1 MTGDCYW
8 VKDVSCELHHQTGD
22 WSKESNAR
30 KTQAFVLE
38 GKTYRVCHLQ
48 STLQIFQNTYSSFA
62 HLIIWVVWFL
72 FILNCISLIY
82 TWIRSP
88 YKICDLQI
96 FFLFHRLSFHFMD
109 GFFYYAECFEFN
121 VVSLVY
127 FCSSC
132 LCFWWLSCLSCLYFG
147 KQSFI
152 SCFIC
157 YYLLQFLPKDTD
169 WLNGYKNKTH
179 IYAVYKRPTSVLDT
193 HTDWKW
199 VDGKRYSMQMEIK
212 RKPDWQ
218 FSYQKK

>member
-1 MTGDCYW
+1 MQCQEETGFCSGRKTLQCLSSTVYSSDFSKHLLFLC
-8 VKDVSCELHHQTGD
+8 SFNNLGCLISFHTELH
-22 WSKESNAR
+22 K
-30 KTQAFVLE
+30 
-38 GKTYRVCHLQ
+38 
-48 STLQIFQNTYSSFA
+48 
-62 HLIIWVVWFL
+62 
-72 FILNCISLIY
+72 SLIY
-82 TWIRSP
+82 TWMQSP
-88 YKICDLQI
+88 YQICDLQI
-96 FFLFHRLSFHFMD
+96 FFSFHRLSFHFND
-109 GFFYYAECFEFN
+109 GFFYYAEGFEFD

-157 YYLLQFLPKDTD
+157 YYLLPFLPKDTD

-179 IYAVYKRPTSVLDT
+179 IYAVYKRPTSVLET

>member
-1 MTGDCYW
+1 M
-8 VKDVSCELHHQTGD
+8 
-22 WSKESNAR
+22 
-30 KTQAFVLE
+30 F
-38 GKTYRVCHLQ
+38 
-48 STLQIFQNTYSSFA
+48 
-62 HLIIWVVWFL
+62 WFL
-72 FILNCISLIY
+72 FILSCMSLLHILGY
-82 TWIRSP
+82 EALTK
-88 YKICDLQI
+88 YVICK
-96 FFLFHRLSFHFMD
+96 FFFHSIGCHFILLMAS
-109 GFFYYAECFEFN
+109 FYYAEGFEFD

-179 IYAVYKRPTSVLDT
+179 IYAVYKRPTSVLET

-199 VDGKRYSMQMEIK
+199 VDGKRYSMQMKIK

-218 FSYQKK
+218 FLYQKKQTLKSKLL